1 MTDKLLFW
9 AEKAT
14 EFEEENKLLE
24 QRINLLQIAGDEA
37 IKQRNDALRERD
49 EARTENK
56 RLREALKHA
65 CIAVEGYSGSCPYDV
80 YDSCQFPERCTDQYS
95 ECWQKYFDNKGHADF
110 MKEGGNDAQ

>member
-1 MTDKLLFW
+1 MSDKLLFW

-49 EARTENK
+49 EARAENV
-56 RLREALKHA
+56 RLREAIEELL
-65 CIAVEGYSGSCPYDV
+65 SCPMAV
-80 YDSCQFPERCTDQYS
+80 DQATVPMAGIESAPHQVVLNMSVGLLRLEKAKQALGGS
-95 ECWQKYFDNKGHADF
+95 E
-110 MKEGGNDAQ
+110 NDA